1 MLLRGS
7 RRSSPQ
13 RPRERERET
22 ASTEKP
28 GSQSVRRLVALF
40 VLLFACSTGVLVYK
54 EALLDPVSLGA
65 STEMV
70 DYAAATAKYFEV
82 WNSKDLGEL
91 RKLFADGA
99 TLRDWDVEKAGAD
112 EVVAANGGIFEAVPA
127 IKIDV
132 LKVHISEST
141 LSTISEIH
149 VVVSAEETLKV
160 TDIITFDGEGL
171 ITSVRAYKG

>member
-1 MLLRGS
+1 
-7 RRSSPQ
+7 
-13 RPRERERET
+13 
-22 ASTEKP
+22 
-28 GSQSVRRLVALF
+28 
-40 VLLFACSTGVLVYK
+40 
-54 EALLDPVSLGA
+54 
-65 STEMV
+65 MV

-149 VVVSAEETLKV
+149 VVVSETETLKV